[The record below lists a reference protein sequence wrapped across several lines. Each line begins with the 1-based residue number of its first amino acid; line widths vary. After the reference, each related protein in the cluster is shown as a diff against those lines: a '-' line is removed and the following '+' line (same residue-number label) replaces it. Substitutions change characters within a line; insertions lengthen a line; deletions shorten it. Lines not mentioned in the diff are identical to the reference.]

1 MVKNAEDASVDQ
13 NRPSV
18 GLVFAALLLTMLM
31 SSLGQM
37 IFSTALPTIV
47 GELGGVEHM
56 SWVISAF
63 MVTMTIALP
72 IYGKLG
78 DGLGR
83 KWFYISGI
91 VFFVAGSAL
100 GGFADTMVLLII
112 GRAIQGFGAGGMM
125 INSQAIIAEVV
136 PARERGKYMGVMG
149 AVFGI
154 SSVLGP
160 VLGGWFTDGPG
171 WRWGLWMNIPLGL
184 LAMTVAAIVL
194 DLSKGDRENFS
205 FDWPGAALLTVATS
219 TLILATTWGGLQYP
233 WGSARI
239 IGLLVTSAVAAA
251 IFVIVE
257 LRARNPLVPMHLFR
271 NRNMALTTAASV
283 VLGVSMTGVM
293 AYLPTYLQMVHSM
306 SPTKAGLMMIPMVG
320 GMIITS
326 IGIGALI
333 SRRGNYKVFPI
344 VGLGVV
350 ALGCFLLSR
359 LTVDTGL
366 WTLGWYIFVYGFGL
380 GMVMQVLILIVQ
392 NSFPISV
399 VGTAT
404 AANNFFRQ
412 IGMSV
417 GASVVGTVFI
427 HNMQNN
433 MKDRLPG
440 AIAQLGPEGAKY
452 AEAFDGG
459 AAQSM
464 TPGLVNQ
471 LPAPLH
477 DAIATSYNDGLT
489 PIFLLLIPLV
499 TVAALLLIPVRED
512 KLKETIE

>member
-1 MVKNAEDASVDQ
+1 MVDTQKPN
-13 NRPSV
+13 V
-18 GLVFAALLLTMLM
+18 GLVFAALLITMLM

-37 IFSTALPTIV
+37 IFASALPTIV
-47 GELGGVEHM
+47 GELGGDEHM

-83 KWFYISGI
+83 KWFYITGI
-91 VFFVAGSAL
+91 AFFIAGSTL
-100 GGFADTMVLLII
+100 GGFANSMTVLII
-112 GRAIQGFGAGGMM
+112 GRAVQGFGAGGMM

-136 PARERGKYMGVMG
+136 PARQRGKYMGIMG

-184 LAMTVAAIVL
+184 LAMTVATLVL
-194 DLSKGDRENFS
+194 HLSKGSREGFR

-233 WGSARI
+233 WTSARI
-239 IGLLVTSAVAAA
+239 LGLLATSAVAAA
-251 IFVIVE
+251 IFVAVE
-257 LRARNPLVPMHLFR
+257 LRTKNPLVPMHLFR
-271 NRNMALTTAASV
+271 NRNMTLTTAAGV
-283 VLGVSMTGVM
+283 VLGVAMTGVM
-293 AYLPTYLQMVHSM
+293 AYLPTYLQMVHALT
-306 SPTKAGLMMIPMVG
+306 PTEAGFMMVPMVG
-320 GMIITS
+320 GMILTS
-326 IGIGALI
+326 TGSGALI
-333 SRRGNYKVFPI
+333 SRRGNYKKFPI
-344 VGLGVV
+344 IGLCIV
-350 ALGCFLLSR
+350 AVGCFLLSR

-366 WTLGWYIFVYGFGL
+366 GTLGVFIFVYGFGL
-380 GMVMQVLILIVQ
+380 GLVMQVLILIVQ
-392 NSFPISV
+392 NSFPLAV

-417 GASVVGTVFI
+417 GASMVGTMFI

-433 MKDRLPG
+433 MAERLPAAFAAMGPDG
-440 AIAQLGPEGAKY
+440 AQY
-452 AEAFDGG
+452 SEAFQGG
-459 AAQSM
+459 AAQSL
-464 TPGLVNQ
+464 TPGTVNQ
-471 LPAPLH
+471 LPQPLR
-477 DAIATSYNDGLT
+477 DVIASSYNDGLT

-499 TVAALLLIPVRED
+499 LAAALVLLPVRED
-512 KLKETIE
+512 KLKETVD